1 MEDKKKKTK
10 NSRDFPGGPVVK
22 NLPSS
27 AGDVD
32 SILIG
37 ELRSHEPQGPQA
49 TTTEPMGCG
58 AQISQKKNCFQ
69 TYDFFPLIFL

>member
-1 MEDKKKKTK
+1 MEDTKKKK

-49 TTTEPMGCG
+49 TTTEPMGSG
-58 AQISQKKNCFQ
+58 AQLSQKKIVSKHM
-69 TYDFFPLIFL
+69 TFFPLSFYS